1 MPPPP
6 RATSQMMPMT
16 RTHSDDPTLS
26 KGDVLSLALQLVA
39 AIYAPPR
46 GAFLQELADGT
57 LQAAIDQ
64 VAASLERTAPQLPAR
79 DVDAIRSAHVDLF
92 VSSAN
97 APTTPPY
104 VGYAQDGELLGPSAE
119 AVGRFLV
126 ERGIGTDSGWTD
138 LPDHVAAVAESAA
151 ILAASGD
158 ETSARH
164 IARTWLLPWFDR
176 YAAEVASKD
185 STGLYGP
192 MTEFLHPTIR
202 EVSRGDRS

>member
-1 MPPPP
+1 
-6 RATSQMMPMT
+6 MMPMT
-16 RTHSDDPTLS
+16 QTEPHDPPLPAE
-26 KGDVLSLALQLVA
+26 DVLSLSLQLVA
-39 AIYAPPR
+39 ATYAPPR

-57 LQAAIDQ
+57 IQAAVER
-64 VAASLERTAPQLPAR
+64 VATSLGHTAPALPSE
-79 DVDAIRSAHVDLF
+79 DVDAIRAAHVDLF

-104 VGYAQDGELLGPSAE
+104 VGYAADGELLGPSAE

-126 ERGIGTDSGWTD
+126 ARGIGTDPGWND

-158 ETSARH
+158 QASARH
-164 IARTWLLPWFDR
+164 VARTWLLPWFDR

-185 STGLYGP
+185 TSGLYGP
-192 MTEFLHPTIR
+192 MTEYLHQTIR